1 MTASQQFPEVVAR
14 EYDYIPDYIGEF
26 TEDTTLRETVS
37 VRGALLAK
45 ANKDML
51 AFTQYTFPQYKAD
64 EYHKNVAGHLND
76 VVLGDTMNLMLFAP
90 PQTGKSE
97 LVSTRLPS
105 YWLAKNPEL
114 PVALVSYG
122 ASLAYR
128 NSRYAKS
135 VFESPQYREIF
146 PHMMRDTSNW
156 RMHDWH
162 ILDEKGYVLAAG
174 VGGPLTGHGFG
185 LGIIDDPI
193 ENWAAGQSEVL
204 RESVWQWWLGTFKT
218 RMWENGRIVFMM
230 CMPGDMRIMMG
241 DGTWRNLDTIRPGE
255 LVMTKDGRELK
266 PQIVE
271 AFLPQGIATIYEIKT
286 GNHKIS
292 ATGNHPLLVRV
303 ARSPDELEW
312 VRTDELE
319 IGDEICVLGQWDG
332 GENTRKLKREDAV
345 VLGFMFGDGWI
356 THHPNK
362 KGAMR
367 WVTCFARGGNEETNQ
382 RILNYYKNRFDI
394 RPNYKEKP
402 RYYRTEVARVGR
414 WFESLGLWG
423 KAKTKRVPDFIFQ
436 STLDIRKAFIE
447 GFVLADGSIDKCNRA
462 TILINNQL
470 LAKDLKLLAESCGY
484 KTSNINRQSGIY
496 QPPGSPEPIRATSY
510 RFSFSL
516 VNTDND
522 IFVFKKIRSIKKSIQ
537 RPVYDLTVKDTH
549 NFIAEGAVV
558 HNTRWHEDD
567 LAGRILKQEGRIEE
581 GGKWTVISYPALAD
595 HKDGLDSL
603 GREVGDALAPS
614 RYSREYLL
622 TLRDELGPHVWSA
635 EFQQKPTKPEGDL
648 FKIGR
653 IQLVNAVPAEIADV
667 VLPDPSDRFPEP
679 FPEIRQVFMGTRAW
693 DLAGSTKKT
702 QKQDPDYTV
711 GFLIA
716 VFEGNV
722 YMLDM
727 VREQMTPDQAEQ
739 MVRITAGTDGKR
751 VRVRVEKEPGQAG
764 LYQVNNYIKML
775 MGYDVDGVPAT
786 GDKMVRASPLA
797 SQVNAGNVFM
807 LRAVWNKFALNELA
821 GFPNAAH
828 DDIVDSAAYAF
839 NDQTT
844 GEVWA
849 RMSFKSI

>member
-1 MTASQQFPEVVAR
+1 MTASQQFPEVVERDFAYVP
-14 EYDYIPDYIGEF
+14 EHILDF
-26 TEDTTLRETVS
+26 TEDTTQRETVS
-37 VRGALLAK
+37 VQGALLAK

-51 AFTQYTFPQYKAD
+51 AFTQYTFPQYKTDA
-64 EYHKNVAGHLND
+64 YHKNVADHLNE
-76 VVLGDTMNLMLFAP
+76 VVLGDIKNLMLFAP

-128 NSRYAKS
+128 NSRLARS
-135 VFESPQYREIF
+135 VFESPQYKEIF

-162 ILDEKGYVLAAG
+162 ILDEKAYVLAAG

-193 ENWAAGQSEVL
+193 ENWAAGQSETL

-218 RMWENGRIVFMM
+218 RMWENGRVVFMM
-230 CMPGDMRIMMG
+230 
-241 DGTWRNLDTIRPGE
+241 
-255 LVMTKDGRELK
+255 
-266 PQIVE
+266 
-271 AFLPQGIATIYEIKT
+271 
-286 GNHKIS
+286 
-292 ATGNHPLLVRV
+292 
-303 ARSPDELEW
+303 
-312 VRTDELE
+312 
-319 IGDEICVLGQWDG
+319 
-332 GENTRKLKREDAV
+332 
-345 VLGFMFGDGWI
+345 
-356 THHPNK
+356 
-362 KGAMR
+362 
-367 WVTCFARGGNEETNQ
+367 
-382 RILNYYKNRFDI
+382 
-394 RPNYKEKP
+394 
-402 RYYRTEVARVGR
+402 
-414 WFESLGLWG
+414 
-423 KAKTKRVPDFIFQ
+423 
-436 STLDIRKAFIE
+436 
-447 GFVLADGSIDKCNRA
+447 
-462 TILINNQL
+462 
-470 LAKDLKLLAESCGY
+470 
-484 KTSNINRQSGIY
+484 
-496 QPPGSPEPIRATSY
+496 
-510 RFSFSL
+510 
-516 VNTDND
+516 
-522 IFVFKKIRSIKKSIQ
+522 
-537 RPVYDLTVKDTH
+537 
-549 NFIAEGAVV
+549 
-558 HNTRWHEDD
+558 TRWHEDD

-595 HKDGLDSL
+595 HKEGLDSL

-622 TLRDELGPHVWSA
+622 QLRDELGPHVWSA

-653 IQLVNAVPAEIADV
+653 IQLVNAVPAEVADV
-667 VLPDPSDRFPEP
+667 FLPESSDRFPEP

-693 DLAGSTKKT
+693 DLAGSTKKS

-711 GFLIA
+711 GFLVA

-722 YMLDM
+722 YLLDM

-775 MGYDVDGVPAT
+775 MGHDVEGVPAT

-828 DDIVDSAAYAF
+828 DDIVDALAYAF

-849 RMSFKSI
+849 RIGFKSL